1 MKKIIV
7 LYLLLGGISQFFIL
21 LVLNGFCQLQID
33 FWEWRDPDTPLDAS
47 VLNSVVFLKCGM
59 IIPVFL
65 GLTGVAYLANRISG
79 PGFAIH
85 TLGISMFLVASLA
98 VVSVGMVFKPMV
110 MPIMTS
116 MPFEESPVE

>member
-21 LVLNGFCQLQID
+21 LVFNGVCQLQID
-33 FWEWRDPDTPLDAS
+33 FWEWRNPDTPLEAS

-65 GLTGVAYLANRISG
+65 VVTGVAYLANRISG
-79 PGFAIH
+79 PGFALH

-98 VVSVGMVFKPMV
+98 VVSVGLVLQPMV
-110 MPIMTS
+110 MPIITS
-116 MPFEESPVE
+116 MPFEQSPGE